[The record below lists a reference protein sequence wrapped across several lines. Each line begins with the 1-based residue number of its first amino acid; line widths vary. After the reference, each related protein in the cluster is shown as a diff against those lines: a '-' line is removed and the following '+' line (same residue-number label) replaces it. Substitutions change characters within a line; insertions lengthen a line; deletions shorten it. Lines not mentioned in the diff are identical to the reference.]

1 MNENNQDIIDE
12 YFKEMEHCRCIE
24 CQKVIFEPSTKTEWF
39 FEDDFWCY
47 FEFFCDENNYMLR
60 KSDDKSFDT
69 ACFIKD
75 MSYEIK
81 MLLAYIRLRNVVTIE
96 KDVFSQYV
104 NKYEKARETNKNLS
118 VEKFNL
124 DIKEKE
130 EISLQ
135 KSEKIANGIL
145 WGCLVIII
153 FVIILFAAA
162 IFSYIKLHY
171 FS

>member
-1 MNENNQDIIDE
+1 
-12 YFKEMEHCRCIE
+12 
-24 CQKVIFEPSTKTEWF
+24 
-39 FEDDFWCY
+39 
-47 FEFFCDENNYMLR
+47 MLR